1 MFLQYLRDSQ
11 TKSLQ
16 HCCGLISEVHCQGWK
31 VLHELYQKNITKIL
45 KGLRLLL
52 FEKCLEF

>member
-16 HCCGLISEVHCQGWK
+16 HCCRLISEVHCQGWK
-31 VLHELYQKNITKIL
+31 VLHEVYQENSTVKPVL
-45 KGLRLLL
+45 SGHPRGML
-52 FEKCLEF
+52 

>member
-1 MFLQYLRDSQ
+1 MYLQYLRDSK

-16 HCCGLISEVHCQGWK
+16 HYCRLISEVHCQGWK
-31 VLHELYQKNITKIL
+31 VPHELYQKNSTKIL
-45 KGLRLLL
+45 KGLWLLL